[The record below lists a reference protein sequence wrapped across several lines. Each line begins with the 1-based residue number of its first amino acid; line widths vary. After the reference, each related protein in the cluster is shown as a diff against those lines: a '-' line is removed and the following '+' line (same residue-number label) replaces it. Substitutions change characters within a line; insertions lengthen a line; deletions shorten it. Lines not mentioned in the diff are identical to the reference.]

1 MLSSFAQKFFKLYVQ
16 PLTDPLARLQDVS
29 AADRETIRAALPFT
43 MTSIERLAS
52 VCAAAEYLARCKI
65 PGDIVE
71 CGVWKGG
78 SSLAAALTLMRLG
91 DTARDLYL
99 YDTFE
104 GMPPPGAADVAAF
117 TGERA
122 DKLLAG
128 SSRKSD
134 VRAYAPLEEAQ
145 ETLAR
150 SGYPA
155 SQIKFIKGRVEE
167 TIPQTAP
174 ERIALLRLD
183 TDWYEST
190 RHELRQLYPRLVSG
204 GVLIID
210 DYGWWEGARR
220 AVDEYIAENNLPIL
234 LNRIDLTGR
243 IAIKI

>member
-1 MLSSFAQKFFKLYVQ
+1 MLRSLAQKFFKLYVQ
-16 PLTDPLARLQDVS
+16 PLTDPLARLPDIPE
-29 AADRETIRAALPFT
+29 ADRTVIRSALPFT
-43 MTSIERLAS
+43 MTSIERLAAL
-52 VCAAAEYLARCKI
+52 CAATEYITRCKI
-65 PGDIVE
+65 PGDVVE

-78 SSLAAALTLMRLG
+78 SMLAAAQTLARLG
-91 DTARDLYL
+91 DTARELYL

-104 GMPPPGAADVAAF
+104 GMPPPAAVDVAAF

-128 SSRKSD
+128 STDKSD
-134 VRAYAPLEEAQ
+134 IRAYAPLEEAQ
-145 ETLAR
+145 KTLAR
-150 SGYPA
+150 SDYPA
-155 SQIKFIKGRVEE
+155 SRIRFVKGRVEE

-190 RHELRQLYPRLVSG
+190 RHELQHLYPRLVPG

-220 AVDEYIAENNLPIL
+220 AVDEYIAENSLSIL

-243 IAIKI
+243 IAVKI